1 MVNDQTVHIIMPVKD
16 AIDKAEQAIRAVV
29 ASGYTLCVY
38 DDNSEPEN
46 ALRLDALGAE
56 LGIEVVHLSEL
67 TSHPS
72 PNYRTVLMDAQRKA
86 LAKNASMV
94 IIESDVV
101 IRPKTIDRL
110 IEGQKTPAEK
120 PVGMIAAV
128 TTDEQGNVN
137 FPYEYARRWK
147 TDGECKKRLSF
158 CCTLLT
164 KELLRAYD
172 FEQLD
177 PEKNW
182 YDVFIS
188 HLSVQIG
195 FTNIL
200 QVSNPVLHTPH
211 SSRPWKQLKYT
222 NPILYYWRK
231 LTLRRDKI

>member
-1 MVNDQTVHIIMPVKD
+1 MPVKD

-56 LGIEVVHLSEL
+56 PGIEVVHLSEL

-72 PNYRTVLMDAQRKA
+72 PNYRTVLIDAQRRAIAEKA
-86 LAKNASMV
+86 SLV

-110 IEGQKTPAEK
+110 IEGQKTPAER
-120 PVGMIAAV
+120 PVGMVAAV

-147 TDGECKKRLSF
+147 ADGECKKRLSF

-172 FEQLD
+172 FEKLVRRVYQSPVGPDRIYEYPAGLQ
-177 PEKNW
+177 PCAAYSPLQPSLETT
-182 YDVFIS
+182 
-188 HLSVQIG
+188 QIYESD
-195 FTNIL
+195 I
-200 QVSNPVLHTPH
+200 VL
-211 SSRPWKQLKYT
+211 LA
-222 NPILYYWRK
+222 
-231 LTLRRDKI
+231 

>member
-72 PNYRTVLMDAQRKA
+72 PNYRTVLIDAQRRAIAEKA
-86 LAKNASMV
+86 SLV

-101 IRPKTIDRL
+101 VRPDTIDRL
-110 IEGQKTPAEK
+110 IEGLKTPAER
-120 PVGMIAAV
+120 PVGMVAAV

-137 FPYEYARRWK
+137 FPYEYARRRK
-147 TDGECKKRLSF
+147 ADGECKKRLSF

-172 FEQLD
+172 FEQLN

-188 HLSVQIG
+188 HLSVQLG

-211 SSRPWKQLKYT
+211 SSRPWKLLKYT

>member
-1 MVNDQTVHIIMPVKD
+1 MPVKD

>member
-1 MVNDQTVHIIMPVKD
+1 MVNDPTVHIIMPVKD

-46 ALRLDALGAE
+46 ALRLEALGAE

-147 TDGECKKRLSF
+147 ADGECKKRLSF

-177 PEKNW
+177 PAKNW

>member
-1 MVNDQTVHIIMPVKD
+1 MVNDPTVHIVMPVKD
-16 AIDKAEQAIRAVV
+16 AIDKAEQAIRAVI

-101 IRPKTIDRL
+101 IRPKTIERL

-120 PVGMIAAV
+120 PVGMVAAV

-137 FPYEYARRWK
+137 FPYEYARRRK
-147 TDGECKKRLSF
+147 ADGECKKRLSF

-172 FEQLD
+172 FEQLN
-177 PEKNW
+177 PKKNW

-188 HLSVQIG
+188 HLSVQLG

-200 QVSNPVLHTPH
+200 QVSNTVLHTPH
-211 SSRPWKQLKYT
+211 SSRPWKLLKYT